1 MNNLY
6 KSKKSLYV
14 EGIRDGIPIALGYF
28 AVAFSLGILARKAD
42 FTPLQGFINSLL
54 NRASAGEYAV
64 YTVVAANSGYI
75 EMAIMTLIVNAR
87 YLLMSTAISQ
97 RFADDTPMI
106 HRIFVGYTVT
116 DELFAINIKRPG
128 PIQPFYTYG
137 AVTVAVP
144 AWAFGTAAGIVA
156 GELMPTNIVS
166 ALSVALYGMFLACI
180 MPEGRKN
187 KIVAVLILICFV
199 LSYIASQLSILSNV
213 SSGTRTIVLTVV
225 IATVAAIIFP
235 HPEAEDE

>member
-1 MNNLY
+1 MNNLF

-187 KIVAVLILICFV
+187 KVVAVLILICFV

>member
-6 KSKKSLYV
+6 KSEKSLYV

-187 KIVAVLILICFV
+187 KVVAVLILICFV